1 MSNKQSNMS
10 AVFII
15 LLLCTVGPGL
25 AQKEPSYLLEGI
37 VRDSSGFPIA
47 GAEVTLANDN
57 VHLSQLTDNEGRFHF
72 DHFPVPTAK
81 LTVRSGDFA
90 SVEQAWDAKAQ
101 GSRPIE
107 ITLNPQ
113 GLAQHIT
120 VTATRTA
127 QRVSDTASSVVVL
140 GEQDLA
146 NSGALTLD
154 DALGQ
159 VPGFMVFRRNGSLT
173 ANPTSLGVSLRGVGT
188 SGASRALV
196 ISDGIPLTDPF
207 GGWVYWDR
215 VPSTL
220 VRSVEVVEGGVS
232 DLYGGN
238 ALGGV
243 INVIPRRP
251 LDSSLSFETFYGNE
265 VTPDASLTG
274 SLRMG
279 PWMALI
285 STEGFHTD
293 GYVSVLPPLAGTV
306 DTRVASEHLTGLYTL
321 EREIS
326 DQARVFVRGTIFEDA
341 RKNGTPLQNN
351 DIRFRQLALGANWQS
366 STAGAMSL
374 RIYGGPEYYDQT
386 FSSIAANRNSE
397 TLTDSQRV
405 PAYQSGLS
413 AQWSRTAGER
423 QTLAAG
429 FDGQQVR
436 GASNEMLYSS
446 GAVSSA
452 VGAGGRQRQ
461 WGIYGEDIVRIT
473 NRWLIT
479 GGMRADD
486 WQNYDALSVTR
497 PLAKPGPLQV
507 INYAA
512 RGEQAYSPRLST
524 LLRAKQNLVFRA
536 SIYRAFRPPTLN
548 ELYRNFRQG
557 NSLTEA
563 NSALTAEQLTGAEAG
578 TSYSAWHDRL
588 SLRGTLFWSD
598 VSDPIANVTLS
609 STPTLITQQRQNL
622 GETRS
627 RGLEI
632 EAEGAVTHSLTL
644 SGGYQFVD
652 ATVTSFPAN
661 QQIVG
666 LLVPHVPRHDLTF
679 QARYS
684 RPRLITA
691 SLQGAF
697 VGSTFDDV
705 PNTLL
710 LRNYFLLSAMV
721 SRPLGHG
728 MEIFGGGENLL
739 SNRYDVARTP
749 VLTSGPPALFRAGFR
764 LTLR

>member
-1 MSNKQSNMS
+1 MPITKNRVGAST
-10 AVFII
+10 V
-15 LLLCTVGPGL
+15 LLFCLL
-25 AQKEPSYLLEGI
+25 ATGWGQEKASFQVEGI
-37 VRDSSGFPIA
+37 VRDASGAAVP
-47 GAEVTLANDN
+47 GAEVTLRGDRF
-57 VHLSQLTDNEGRFHF
+57 HEKQITDNEGRFHF
-72 DHFPVPTAK
+72 DGLPVASGK
-81 LTVRSGDFA
+81 LIVQSGDFA
-90 SVEQAWDAKAQ
+90 EVQQSWEASAN
-101 GSRPIE
+101 GTGPIE

-113 GLAQHIT
+113 GLTQRVT

-127 QRVSDTASSVVVL
+127 QRVSDTASSVAVL
-140 GEQDLA
+140 NHQDLA
-146 NSGALTLD
+146 SSGALTLD
-154 DALGQ
+154 DALSE

-215 VPSTL
+215 IPTTSVS
-220 VRSVEVVEGGVS
+220 SVEVVEGGVS

-251 LDSSLSFETFYGNE
+251 LDSSLALETFYGNE
-265 VTPDASLTG
+265 KTPEASVTG
-274 SLRMG
+274 SLRIG
-279 PWMALI
+279 SWLALA
-285 STEGFHTD
+285 SAEGFHTD

-306 DTRVASEHLTGLYTL
+306 DTPVASEHLTGLFTL

-326 DQARVFVRGTIFEDA
+326 SQGRVFARGSIFEDA
-341 RKNGTPLQNN
+341 RKNGTPLQHN
-351 DIRFRQLALGANWQS
+351 DNRLRQLAMGANWQS
-366 STAGAMSL
+366 QQAGTMSL

-386 FSSIAANRNSE
+386 FSSIAASRNTE

-405 PAYQSGLS
+405 PSYQAGIS
-413 AQWSRTAGER
+413 AQWSRTAGEH

-446 GAVSSA
+446 GAVSNA
-452 VGAGGRQRQ
+452 VGAGGRQRL
-461 WGIYGEDIVRIT
+461 WGIYGEDIVRIN
-473 NRWLIT
+473 NRWLMT
-479 GGMRADD
+479 GGMRVDD

-497 PLAKPGPLQV
+497 PIAKPGPLQV
-507 INYAA
+507 VNYPA

-524 LLRAKQNLVFRA
+524 LLRAKDNLVFRA

-563 NSALTAEQLTGAEAG
+563 NSGLMAENLTGAEAG
-578 TSYSAWHDRL
+578 GSYSAWHDRF
-588 SLRGTLFWSD
+588 SVRGTFFWSD
-598 VSDPIANVTLS
+598 ISDPIANVTLS

-627 RGLEI
+627 RGIEL
-632 EAEGAVTHSLTL
+632 EAEGALTHSLTV

-661 QQIVG
+661 MSIVG
-666 LLVPHVPRHDLTF
+666 LLVPHVPRHDLSF
-679 QARYS
+679 QARYA
-684 RPRLITA
+684 RPRQIAA
-691 SLQGAF
+691 SLQGVF

-710 LRNYFLLSAMV
+710 LKHYFMLNALV

-728 MEIFGGGENLL
+728 MEIFGAGENLL
-739 SNRYDVARTP
+739 SQRYDVARTP
-749 VLTSGPPALFRAGFR
+749 VLTSGPPALFRVGFR
-764 LTLR
+764 LNVH